1 MEDTNNNDDGRELLR
16 ERILSTATAQF
27 MSKGIKA
34 VKMDDIA
41 KTLTISKRT
50 LYEVFCNK
58 EELLLASVQKM
69 QRDETT
75 YINHFINSGSHNVLE
90 IVLEFYYHRLKE
102 LNGVSPLYYSQLGKY
117 PEVTE
122 WIKEQK
128 EEHEAEVKR
137 FFQHGIDEG
146 LFRSD
151 VNYKLIDRVC
161 IDGMEYAMRTQ
172 AFKEYSLQ
180 EIFRDVTML
189 YIRGFCTLK
198 GIEVLE
204 EISSHPHST

>member
-1 MEDTNNNDDGRELLR
+1 MEDSNNNDDGRALLHD
-16 ERILSTATAQF
+16 RILTTATAEF
-27 MSKGIKA
+27 MAKGIKA

-58 EELLLASVQKM
+58 EQLLMACVKRM
-69 QRDETT
+69 QADENA
-75 YINHFINSGSHNVLE
+75 YINNYVNSGDHNVLE

-102 LNGVSPLYYSQLGKY
+102 LKGVSPLFYTQLQKYS
-117 PEVTE
+117 EITS
-122 WIKEQK
+122 WIREQK
-128 EEHEAEVKR
+128 ESHESEVKS
-137 FFQHGIDEG
+137 FFQRGIDEG

-151 VNYKLIDRVC
+151 VNYRLIDRVC

-172 AFKEYSLQ
+172 AFREYSLQ
-180 EIFRDVTML
+180 EIFQDVTML

-204 EISSHPHST
+204 EISGRPHST